1 MAPWGLFHLW
11 LWFFFSL
18 GMAVYMLK
26 RSYYLVTGPNPVAN
40 SYTQFIQRCWIPLI
54 VRAAVDA
61 GFYWITFYPD
71 LFNYVLKLTPWDVQF
86 HSPIPQ
92 YAVVAFFFGMGID
105 SIVDFA
111 VTKIPWL
118 NGWLPQMPGAL
129 PTKAPTDKQIADD
142 KAAK

>member
-1 MAPWGLFHLW
+1 MAPWGLFHIW
-11 LWFFFSL
+11 LWFWFTV

-26 RSYYLVTGPNPVAN
+26 RAYYLVTGPNPVAN
-40 SYTQFIQRCWIPLI
+40 SYKQFVQRCWIPL
-54 VRAAVDA
+54 
-61 GFYWITFYPD
+61 
-71 LFNYVLKLTPWDVQF
+71 LFNYVLKLTPWSVQI

-92 YAVVAFFFGMGID
+92 YAVVALFFGMGID

-118 NGWLPQMPGAL
+118 NGWLPQMPG
-129 PTKAPTDKQIADD
+129 PIHTVSPTDKQIADD